1 MNPEAASSSQSA
13 DPPGLDR
20 FVEHNPD
27 PNNTFLARGAAADVW
42 LLGGSRRMA
51 QSRLASE
58 PTYEFMTDVSLEL
71 AEPGQPP
78 TISYNL
84 SQKLVSKSIRI
95 SPELMMSYRRGF
107 NNQNTKDG
115 LWRGFIEDYKSQVNR
130 WSSVRHRNVV
140 KVLKFSGGEGL
151 NLVEEYCIHG
161 TARDHRWPADMRI
174 YDVIHSA
181 VTGLRHLH
189 ELDPPIIHGGLNADK
204 VYIGDGNVVK
214 LGEFGLAMLAQ
225 EFATLVP
232 TVSFDGLCRWMSPE
246 LLRNEN
252 ALLFTLSSDIW
263 ALGCTLFEI
272 VSGQLPYLDCQHD
285 IEVMKRVK
293 AGTKPGRQDEQDMST
308 GVLHLWPA
316 IEACW
321 RMDPKQ
327 RPSALYVCHT
337 VLYAPFHFISAPQET
352 LTLKQEVRRTTQQ
365 TEVTIDNTT
374 PYIDQLNS
382 WVAQFQLQL
391 TWESHRK
398 AATRTWTA
406 MPVVQT
412 VRLTAFVGT
421 GATNAAAQANAAE
434 RLVTSGVL

>member
-27 PNNTFLARGAAADVW
+27 PNNTFLARGAAADIW

-71 AEPGQPP
+71 AEPGQSP

-84 SQKLVSKSIRI
+84 SQK
-95 SPELMMSYRRGF
+95 G
-107 NNQNTKDG
+107 TKDG

-130 WSSVRHRNVV
+130 WSSVRHKNVV

-161 TARDHRWPADMRI
+161 TARDRRWPADI
-174 YDVIHSA
+174 GTYDVIHSA

-189 ELDPPIIHGGLNADK
+189 ELDPPVIHGGLNADK
-204 VYIGDGNVVK
+204 VYIGDGNVIK

-225 EFATLVP
+225 QFATLVP

-246 LLRNEN
+246 LLSNEN
-252 ALLFTLSSDIW
+252 ALLFTLRSDIW

-272 VSGQLPYLDCQHD
+272 VSRQLPYSDCKHD
-285 IEVMKRVK
+285 IEVVKRIK
-293 AGTKPGRQDEQDMST
+293 SGTRPGRQDEQDTST

-321 RMDPKQ
+321 RVDPEQ
-327 RPSALYVCHT
+327 RPSAYEIVRIPSCLYQYGRLTKVPST
-337 VLYAPFHFISAPQET
+337 QT

-365 TEVTIDNTT
+365 TEVTIGDNT

-382 WVAQFQLQL
+382 WVAQLQLQL
-391 TWESHRK
+391 TWDSHRK

-434 RLVTSGVL
+434 SLVTSGVL